1 MIYTQMSNVDMISD
15 LMQDDNAKWSYSQAE
30 ALAEYYDQLSDEI
43 NESIEWDAVAIR
55 CEWDAY
61 DSEEE
66 VVEAYENGRDI
77 TKFSDISDRTT
88 VLVCSDSSIL
98 LQEF

>member
-15 LMQDDNAKWSYSQAE
+15 LMQDDSAKWSYSQAE
-30 ALAEYYDQLSDEI
+30 ALAEYYSQLSDEI
-43 NESIEWDAVAIR
+43 DENIEWDVVAIR
-55 CEWDAY
+55 CEWSVY

-66 VVEAYENGRDI
+66 ALKAYSEDFVYLDDLRD
-77 TKFSDISDRTT
+77 STT
-88 VLVCSDSSIL
+88 IIVCSDKSIL

>member
-15 LMQDDNAKWSYSQAE
+15 LMQDDSAKWSYSQAE

-55 CEWDAY
+55 CEWSVY

-66 VVEAYENGRDI
+66 VVNAYENGREITNFNDI
-77 TKFSDISDRTT
+77 HDRTT